1 MTDSSAQSRRD
12 QIDPVVLTGGMSR
25 RFGRDKLRER
35 LDDGGMLIDRP
46 VAALRAVF
54 GPRVAIVGA
63 CDPLVRTRA
72 DRVIDDPY
80 PGVGPIGGI
89 VAALQ
94 DSPRDVFVLAG
105 DLPAIEPAHI
115 RQILGV
121 ARLSPG
127 AHAVLGRTDRL
138 EPLIGLYRRACLPV
152 LLQRLERGERSLHDA
167 IAAVHRRDVPLAS
180 EAAQNINTTVDWRRR
195 FGRR

>member
-12 QIDPVVLTGGMSR
+12 QIDPVVLTGGMST
-25 RFGRDKLRER
+25 RFGRDKLCER
-35 LDDGGMLIDRP
+35 LDDGRMLIDRP

-121 ARLSPG
+121 AGLWPG
-127 AHAVLGRTDRL
+127 AHAVLARTDRL
-138 EPLIGLYRRACLPV
+138 EPLIGLYRRVCLPV

>member
-1 MTDSSAQSRRD
+1 MTDSSEQTHHDR
-12 QIDPVVLTGGMSR
+12 IDPVVLTGGMST
-25 RFGRDKLRER
+25 RFGRDKLREC
-35 LDDGGMLIDRP
+35 LDGGGMLIDRP

-94 DSPRDVFVLAG
+94 DSTRDVFVLAG
-105 DLPAIEPAHI
+105 DLPGIEPAHI

-121 ARLSPG
+121 AGLSPG

-152 LLQRLERGERSLHDA
+152 LLQRLEHGGRSLHDA
-167 IAAVHRRDVPLAS
+167 IAADHRREVPLAF
-180 EAAQNINTTVDWRRR
+180 EAALNINTAADWRCR

>member
-1 MTDSSAQSRRD
+1 MTASNAQSDRD
-12 QIDPVVLTGGMSR
+12 RIDPVVLTGGTST
-25 RFGRDKLRER
+25 RFGRDKLSER
-35 LDDGGMLIDRP
+35 LDDGRMLIDQP
-46 VAALRAVF
+46 VATLRAVF

-80 PGVGPIGGI
+80 PGVGTIGGI

-94 DSPRDVFVLAG
+94 DSTRDVFVLAG

-115 RQILGV
+115 RQILAV

-127 AHAVLGRTDRL
+127 AHAVLARTDKL
-138 EPLIGLYRRACLPV
+138 EPLIGLYRHACLPV
-152 LLQRLERGERSLHDA
+152 LRQRLERGEHSLHDA
-167 IAAVHRRDVPLAS
+167 IAAVHRQDVPLPL
-180 EAAQNINTTVDWRRR
+180 EAVENINTPGDWRGRI
-195 FGRR
+195 GRR